1 MEATLLRLSPQPQP
15 NHTSCRIKS
24 LADPAKKFK
33 VETNANQL
41 QMTGAV
47 VMCKD
52 NNIVIVEGGP
62 KQHKKFRRLL
72 LHRIKWEEASRREKK
87 EEAEDGEGASSSS
100 SSATKN
106 VCSLV
111 WEGTVLKRSFGE
123 MKFKVCPT
131 ESFAREHLRQR
142 EVEHYWDIAHA
153 DSVIESSTD

>member
-1 MEATLLRLSPQPQP
+1 M
-15 NHTSCRIKS
+15 
-24 LADPAKKFK
+24 ADPAKKFK

-41 QMTGAV
+41 LMTGAV

-62 KQHKKFRRLL
+62 KQQKKFRRLL

-87 EEAEDGEGASSSS
+87 YEAEGEEGG
-100 SSATKN
+100 TPGPKN

-123 MKFKVCPT
+123 MKFKICPT

-142 EVEHYWDIAHA
+142 NVEHYWDIAHA
-153 DSVIESSTD
+153 DSVIESSVD